1 MGAILSSVTQPYG
14 YTGKDNAL
22 LGTVFIVC
30 GVIGTIVISVLLDR
44 YHRFK
49 ATLLATA
56 MLSVCSL
63 IAANLT
69 LPTRKVWLFSVN
81 TAFIGFAGIPA
92 APVSNAFA
100 VELTFPVP
108 EAISNGMMNIPNI
121 LFGFLMG
128 IVSGL
133 ICEHWSPIYA
143 LAVFA
148 LISAVG
154 GAAAIGIR
162 EELRRLRPMPEAPRL
177 NGKSTIITDDYH
189 LS

>member
-49 ATLLATA
+49 VTLLATA

-63 IAANLT
+63 IAASLT

-108 EAISNGMMNIPNI
+108 EAISNGMMNI

-154 GAAAIGIR
+154 GAAAI

-177 NGKSTIITDDYH
+177 NGKSTID
-189 LS
+189 